1 MESSRNAPAA
11 REAELFGKLEA
22 VKKRAK
28 DLATKLKPLLPGFT
42 LEQLIRTMAL
52 FCSVRYEDHDF
63 YLHILGEIPVQ
74 VRGITPE
81 LLTKCL
87 SILGKLRLNEETYLE
102 LFSMEVMNLI
112 RASRTTVRAPRRPP
126 GRVVPADAAEIKAP
140 APPSKPRGP
149 APFTARML
157 VQIGNS
163 LAQLSSKYATR
174 FMDAY
179 QEQLAMAVPSFTQE
193 ECELVT
199 PALALSQLMP
209 DTLRRAFLERCAE
222 VDAGAPLPE
231 PAANVAPDIDRYQKD
246 SAELRR
252 RSKSYQNLFI
262 LEASLRKETFAFF
275 TSLPAEVR
283 SYLERIHDRASTLP
297 LPPQGPFAQQ
307 VGILLRRAQAELR
320 VSRGRLLDSSGNMLD
335 VCSTIEAAKLQ
346 DGASLTFHLNRVQV
360 QASRC
365 AFAAIRGDGSVFT
378 FGLPGAGGDCSAVQ
392 DQLKNVHQ
400 IQASNYA
407 FAAILGDGSVV
418 TWGEARHGGDSRAVQ
433 DQLKNVQ
440 QIQAT
445 KDGSGDTGAFA
456 AILEDGSVVTWGHAI
471 CGGDSSAL
479 RDQLKNVQHI
489 QSSSRAFAAILR
501 DGSVVSW
508 GDESCGGDS
517 SAVQELLKDVQQIN
531 ASKSA
536 FAAILG
542 DGSVVTWGR
551 ADDHGGDSRA
561 VQDQLKTVQQIQASC
576 GAFAAILGDGSVVTW
591 GGARHGGDSRAVQG
605 QLKNVQ
611 QIQATKGGSG
621 DIGAFAAILEDGSV
635 VTWGDA
641 ICGGDSSAVR
651 DQLKNVQHIQASSR
665 AFAAI
670 LGDGSVVTWGDAAF
684 GGESSAVQELLKD
697 VQQIHASKSAFAAIL
712 GDGSAVTWKRR
723 GHGGCWYSNRSYMP
737 VQDHIESALDDG
749 FHDGSVVTWGRV
761 AFGGDSS
768 SAHPQL
774 QLKNLQQ
781 IQASSMGFA
790 AITGDG
796 SVVTVIS

>member
-1 MESSRNAPAA
+1 
-11 REAELFGKLEA
+11 
-22 VKKRAK
+22 
-28 DLATKLKPLLPGFT
+28 
-42 LEQLIRTMAL
+42 MAL

-246 SAELRR
+246 AAELRR

-307 VGILLRRAQAELR
+307 V
-320 VSRGRLLDSSGNMLD
+320 
-335 VCSTIEAAKLQ
+335 
-346 DGASLTFHLNRVQV
+346 
-360 QASRC
+360 
-365 AFAAIRGDGSVFT
+365 
-378 FGLPGAGGDCSAVQ
+378 AGVL
-392 DQLKNVHQ
+392 DQLGVQCDVAARAGPFALHVVAKTPNPRTDGEDIVYECCE
-400 IQASNYA
+400 ASCY
-407 FAAILGDGSVV
+407 
-418 TWGEARHGGDSRAVQ
+418 
-433 DQLKNVQ
+433 
-440 QIQAT
+440 
-445 KDGSGDTGAFA
+445 
-456 AILEDGSVVTWGHAI
+456 
-471 CGGDSSAL
+471 CAL
-479 RDQLKNVQHI
+479 RQDDKNGAPQPLASTKLRHKLLQRLGVQLV
-489 QSSSRAFAAILR
+489 
-501 DGSVVSW
+501 
-508 GDESCGGDS
+508 
-517 SAVQELLKDVQQIN
+517 QIN
-531 ASKSA
+531 
-536 FAAILG
+536 
-542 DGSVVTWGR
+542 VWE
-551 ADDHGGDSRA
+551 
-561 VQDQLKTVQQIQASC
+561 
-576 GAFAAILGDGSVVTW
+576 W
-591 GGARHGGDSRAVQG
+591 
-605 QLKNVQ
+605 
-611 QIQATKGGSG
+611 
-621 DIGAFAAILEDGSV
+621 
-635 VTWGDA
+635 
-641 ICGGDSSAVR
+641 
-651 DQLKNVQHIQASSR
+651 
-665 AFAAI
+665 
-670 LGDGSVVTWGDAAF
+670 
-684 GGESSAVQELLKD
+684 
-697 VQQIHASKSAFAAIL
+697 
-712 GDGSAVTWKRR
+712 
-723 GHGGCWYSNRSYMP
+723 NRLSEAQRVNYM
-737 VQDHIESALDDG
+737 VKMQSL
-749 FHDGSVVTWGRV
+749 
-761 AFGGDSS
+761 
-768 SAHPQL
+768 
-774 QLKNLQQ
+774 
-781 IQASSMGFA
+781 
-790 AITGDG
+790 
-796 SVVTVIS
+796 